1 MRIRR
6 LGASSNHGQI
16 ISDRTFDT
24 QAAKELARRFGGD
37 PFSADWHHFGRLA
50 AFTNQKPKRR
60 LPSGFPPFVRLRQCE
75 GRAYTAASG
84 FLEEVKSL
92 AHKASAQ
99 SSARTISRWTSTE
112 NAVRPLSEFHG
123 DPRYA
128 GDLHRAD
135 MAWAL
140 YAASRGFPE
149 QQIRAEILHARDLSK
164 KGGLRRQLNYAEKAA
179 TKALDT
185 VQPIIR

>member
-1 MRIRR
+1 MRGARLHRSERISRGSEIASTQSQR
-6 LGASSNHGQI
+6 AKLGAND
-16 ISDRTFDT
+16 ISVDFDR
-24 QAAKELARRFGGD
+24 
-37 PFSADWHHFGRLA
+37 
-50 AFTNQKPKRR
+50 
-60 LPSGFPPFVRLRQCE
+60 
-75 GRAYTAASG
+75 
-84 FLEEVKSL
+84 
-92 AHKASAQ
+92 
-99 SSARTISRWTSTE
+99 

>member
-16 ISDRTFDT
+16 ISDRTCDT

-37 PFSADWHHFGRLA
+37 PSSADWRHFGRLA

-112 NAVRPLSEFHG
+112 TQSGHSLSF
-123 DPRYA
+123 
-128 GDLHRAD
+128 
-135 MAWAL
+135 MA
-140 YAASRGFPE
+140 
-149 QQIRAEILHARDLSK
+149 IRATPAICIALTWRGLYTQRAAAFQNYKSGPKYCMPATCQK
-164 KGGLRRQLNYAEKAA
+164 KADFGGNSTMRRK
-179 TKALDT
+179 
-185 VQPIIR
+185 PPP